1 MVTAEAE
8 VLIATVQAVRVLGN
22 EEESKFNE
30 TLPAPAPSD
39 NTHIPATN
47 SIDTSFLHATTA
59 YGSRPSSPV
68 PRPLSFQAAVEPS
81 DATRLSRRLASPLPP
96 LDLPLHTE
104 PLWTLRPRP
113 GGRRPLWSDND
124 EVNSNCSTPLDGYH
138 FRTDSVLIDR
148 RTSTP
153 VSDNFRRIGPRE
165 RASLN
170 RAPEASHLASQ
181 LLRRRPSGEWHRTSH
196 L

>member
-1 MVTAEAE
+1 MVNCGIVVTAEAE
-8 VLIATVQAVRVLGN
+8 VLIATVQAVRVLGD

-30 TLPAPAPSD
+30 ALPAQAPPD
-39 NTHIPATN
+39 NTHIPATDSTN
-47 SIDTSFLHATTA
+47 TSVLHAITA
-59 YGSRPSSPV
+59 SGSRASSPS
-68 PRPLSFQAAVEPS
+68 PRLLSSQAAVDPF
-81 DATRLSRRLASPLPP
+81 DATVLSRRLASPPPP

-124 EVNSNCSTPLDGYH
+124 EVNSQCNTPLDGYH
-138 FRTDSVLIDR
+138 FRTDSVLINS

-181 LLRRRPSGEWHRTSH
+181 LLRRRPSGE
-196 L
+196 